1 MGVYHCDVC
10 NETMCGISYS
20 CEICD
25 YAGGDGN
32 TLCEKHAELH
42 CKTEAEKEQG
52 NIPADVELLSML
64 TWGGVYTDN
73 DKFAREKS
81 IKSNTVKEILKL
93 IVNNPTRL
101 QELLPTVRKVFSEK
115 GVNKT
120 IKVTFFKK
128 EVNTTAES
136 GSDLNSVKE
145 EILSPA
151 IKTESPNDAIS
162 NQRNMPN
169 DSKRPK
175 LGFESDPDSGK
186 EEKLSPP
193 VKTENPNDCKS
204 SGGPTM
210 ENGEPTWE
218 LGQNKKIKIREF
230 RGNTLIDFRQFYDDR
245 NTGETKPGKKGI
257 ALHPAQFQQFRNIID
272 EINSALP

>member
-42 CKTEAEKEQG
+42 CKSEAEKEQG
-52 NIPADVELLSML
+52 NIPADIELLEQLSCD
-64 TWGGVYTDN
+64 WGGVYTDN
-73 DKFAREKS
+73 DKYAREKS
-81 IKSNTVKEILKL
+81 MKSNTVKEILKL

-101 QELLPTVRKVFSEK
+101 QELLPAVRKVFSE
-115 GVNKT
+115 NT
-120 IKVTFFKK
+120 KK

-136 GSDLNSVKE
+136 RSDLNSVKE
-145 EILSPA
+145 EIWSPA
-151 IKTESPNDAIS
+151 IKTENPNEAIS

-175 LGFESDPDSGK
+175 LEFESDPDSGK
-186 EEKLSPP
+186 EEKLSLP
-193 VKTENPNDCKS
+193 VETENPNECKS

-218 LGQNKKIKIREF
+218 LGQNKKVKIREF
-230 RGNTLIDFRQFYDDR
+230 RGKTLIDVRQFYDDR
-245 NTGETKPGKKGI
+245 ITGETKARKTGDCTSSRPVSTISKYY
-257 ALHPAQFQQFRNIID
+257 
-272 EINSALP
+272 

>member
-1 MGVYHCDVC
+1 
-10 NETMCGISYS
+10 MCGISYS

-52 NIPADVELLSML
+52 NIPADMELLSML
-64 TWGGVYTDN
+64 TWGGLYTDN

-101 QELLPTVRKVFSEK
+101 QELLPAVRKVFSD
-115 GVNKT
+115 T
-120 IKVTFFKK
+120 IKK

-145 EILSPA
+145 AICSPA
-151 IKTESPNDAIS
+151 IKTENPNDAIS

-175 LGFESDPDSGK
+175 LEFESDPDSGK

-218 LGQNKKIKIREF
+218 LGQNKKVKIREF
-230 RGNTLIDFRQFYDDR
+230 RGKTVIDVRQFYNDR
-245 NTGETKPGKKGI
+245 NTGETKPFYRQTKGI
-257 ALHPAQFQQFRNIID
+257 VLHPAQFQQFRNIID